1 MTRYFVKYSEE
12 GNSLVASVLHTKFKW
27 FDTAEARDSF
37 IKERR
42 SQNSDFVVL
51 KYGDNAEANRMI
63 ESFKQSPMTDI
74 SGTSFDSDRSI
85 INR

>member
-12 GNSLVASVLHTKFKW
+12 GNSLVASVLYTKFKW

-37 IKERR
+37 VKERR

-51 KYGDNAEANRMI
+51 KYGDDAETNRMI
-63 ESFKQSPMTDI
+63 EAFKQSPMTDT

-85 INR
+85 IKR

>member
-37 IKERR
+37 VKERR
-42 SQNSDFVVL
+42 SQNSEFVVL
-51 KYGDNAEANRMI
+51 KYGDDAETNRMI
-63 ESFKQSPMTDI
+63 EAFKQSPMTDT
-74 SGTSFDSDRSI
+74 SGTSFDTDRSI